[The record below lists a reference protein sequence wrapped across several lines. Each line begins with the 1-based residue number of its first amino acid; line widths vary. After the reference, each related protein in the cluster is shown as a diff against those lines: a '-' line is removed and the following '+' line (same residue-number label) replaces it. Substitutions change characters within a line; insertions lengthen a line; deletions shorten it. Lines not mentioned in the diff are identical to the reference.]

1 MRFRRSR
8 GESYNTSPGQWG
20 LVRKGKNRA
29 LDCNNL
35 TYRER
40 EMESKGEYNMQ
51 EGIKEEGKELE
62 FRDWGMQKLNKVL
75 ERTG

>member
-1 MRFRRSR
+1 
-8 GESYNTSPGQWG
+8 
-20 LVRKGKNRA
+20 
-29 LDCNNL
+29 
-35 TYRER
+35 
-40 EMESKGEYNMQ
+40 MESKGEYNMQ